1 MFMFE
6 LDFGFSGREKI
17 DVTLSSFSPT
27 VTTHPK
33 ILPEVP
39 KTLNARQPSWP
50 FCVFLASIYL
60 PIYPSIFKPNRPT

>member
-27 VTTHPK
+27 VQTRK
-33 ILPEVP
+33 
-39 KTLNARQPSWP
+39 S
-50 FCVFLASIYL
+50 F
-60 PIYPSIFKPNRPT
+60 IFQK